1 MSSTVTTQKAHL
13 MQTLE
18 ANGWQVEVVG
28 NDDAESFG
36 VGWWVDEAWRLT
48 SVWSPTN
55 TKVYLMFII
64 DPQADTS
71 KRKKGESISAV
82 KAALTSAT
90 QPHWHEGG
98 TVLYLRAGWRD
109 ALPDFINK
117 VALFRSGSP

>member
-1 MSSTVTTQKAHL
+1 

-71 KRKKGESISAV
+71 KRKKV
-82 KAALTSAT
+82 KAS
-90 QPHWHEGG
+90 
-98 TVLYLRAGWRD
+98 RR
-109 ALPDFINK
+109 
-117 VALFRSGSP
+117 